1 MQNNT
6 VGYLI
11 RKAEKKDTRAVWAI
25 RNNPLNRNN
34 FNSLDEI
41 PFDRHEKWFEK
52 KYFGGQDN
60 KCFVLEVDG
69 RVIGYCRFDFDEGYL
84 TSIAIDPEYAG
95 KGFGGILLGEA
106 LRELKAD
113 KDVFAEIKLSNLSSL
128 KLFEKNGFVVYKT
141 DDENYQLI
149 LKR

>member
-11 RKAEKKDTRAVWAI
+11 RKAGKKDTRAVWAI

-60 KCFVLEVDG
+60 KCFILEIQG
-69 RVIGYCRFDFDEGYL
+69 KVIGYCRFDSDDGGYT
-84 TSIAIDPEYAG
+84 TSIAVDPEYIG

-113 KDVFAEIKLSNLSSL
+113 KDVLPDCSCSDFPFCGDCVFPS
-128 KLFEKNGFVVYKT
+128 
-141 DDENYQLI
+141 
-149 LKR
+149 